1 MEVLVR
7 AFRLR
12 ACTTAVLEGNHE
24 DIFNHYHY
32 RIRLASSVLRQR
44 ICAPAH
50 RPKRHLD
57 SSPCPE
63 RFCRPSRNSNRHR
76 DNQPARDGDITVS
89 RSFKHEGASDTF
101 FYRDITDS
109 ENNATI
115 HTGKELKTKTRW
127 DHDVLKVTNTNT
139 QSGVVTLE
147 TYTLAAD
154 GTMLV
159 SVLRPEHKPIS
170 LLFQRK

>member
-1 MEVLVR
+1 MRISSTTTIIGTVL
-7 AFRLR
+7 
-12 ACTTAVLEGNHE
+12 T
-24 DIFNHYHY
+24 
-32 RIRLASSVLRQR
+32 SVLFAGSAFAYQHT
-44 ICAPAH
+44 ALNGTWTLVPAQS
-50 RPKRHLD
+50 D
-57 SSPCPE
+57 
-63 RFCRPSRNSNRHR
+63 FAG
-76 DNQPARDGDITVS
+76 QPVIQTGTVTINERDGDITVS
-89 RSFKHEGASDTF
+89 RSFKYEGASDTF

-139 QSGVVTLE
+139 QSGAVTLE

-159 SVLRPEHKPIS
+159 GVARPDHKPIS
-170 LLFQRK
+170 LRFERK